1 MQRTNTNKMEALIN
15 EFIREQ
21 GLEEG
26 LLRVRIYKVW
36 ELVIGQKAASYIIS
50 KYFNKGVLYCT
61 VSSSMLRSQLSFQK
75 KEIISRMN
83 SMLNGEIISDI
94 VFRQFTNL
102 FLAVFVYKI
111 FLNLYE
117 FTVNIENGKKIY

>member
-94 VFRQFTNL
+94 VFR
-102 FLAVFVYKI
+102 
-111 FLNLYE
+111 
-117 FTVNIENGKKIY
+117 